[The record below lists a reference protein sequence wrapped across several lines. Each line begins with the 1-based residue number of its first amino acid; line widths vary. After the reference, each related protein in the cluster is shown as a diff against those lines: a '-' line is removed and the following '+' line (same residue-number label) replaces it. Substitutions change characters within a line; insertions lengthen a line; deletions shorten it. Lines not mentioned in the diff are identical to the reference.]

1 VYQPEDPQFVVDDV
15 TLIRQQL
22 MRMLAEERNSVLGRW
37 AAGGADDAY
46 VPSLS
51 FCVVKWCSSCWW
63 C

>member
-46 VPSLS
+46 VPSRS
-51 FCVVKWCSSCWW
+51 FSLVRW
-63 C
+63 